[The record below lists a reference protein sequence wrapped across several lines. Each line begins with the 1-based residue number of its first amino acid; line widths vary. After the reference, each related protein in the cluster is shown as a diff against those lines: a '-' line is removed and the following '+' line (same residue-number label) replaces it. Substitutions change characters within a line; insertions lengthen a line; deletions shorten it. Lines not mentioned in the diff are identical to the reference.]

1 MELVRIKSYNHA
13 LIMLLPLYCALIE
26 GIMLALRTINKL
38 LKKEKKSSP
47 DQEEK
52 VLIAKSQPL

>member
-1 MELVRIKSYNHA
+1 MEHVRMKSYNHA
-13 LIMLLPLYCALIE
+13 LITLLPLYCALIK